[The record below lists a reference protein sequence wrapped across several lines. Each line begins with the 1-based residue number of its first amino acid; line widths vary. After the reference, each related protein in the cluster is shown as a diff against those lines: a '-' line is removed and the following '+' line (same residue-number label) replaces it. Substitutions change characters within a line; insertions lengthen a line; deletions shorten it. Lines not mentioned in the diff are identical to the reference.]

1 MAYLAFL
8 RYLAFEWLRNN
19 DMKANPDKCEIFVSK
34 SGSFVANAG

>member
-8 RYLAFEWLRNN
+8 KYE
-19 DMKANPDKCEIFVSK
+19 MKANPDKCEILVSK